1 MRTQKELAQELGV
14 TPQHLNAVLKGRVR
28 PSLKLAI
35 RISQATG
42 IPVKKLVPELDND
55 EVNV

>member
-1 MRTQKELAQELGV
+1 
-14 TPQHLNAVLKGRVR
+14 VLKGRVR

-42 IPVKKLVPELDND
+42 IPLKKLVPELDND